1 MVDFPVTP
9 SKMAL
14 LNIDMQSLSIDIATG
29 GSDLLESI
37 NRLIR
42 VCREKEMLIVH
53 TAHVVRAD
61 GSNFGVMGEIAPI
74 VREGLLSEGSET
86 VSFHKDLDI
95 QEADI
100 LLNKPKFGAF
110 YGTDLE
116 TMLRYRG
123 IDTVIIAGIAT
134 NICCETTAREAT
146 VRDFRVFFLSD
157 GTATYDIGDQS
168 AEQLQLATCATLG
181 FAFAQ
186 ICTVNEIIEKLKRT
200 AVN

>member
-1 MVDFPVTP
+1 MVDFPAIP
-9 SKMAL
+9 SRMAL
-14 LNIDMQSLSIDIATG
+14 LNIDMQGFIVDITAG
-29 GSDLLESI
+29 GSDLLDRI

-42 VCREKEMLIVH
+42 VCREKNILIVH
-53 TAHVVRAD
+53 TAHVIRAD
-61 GSNFGVMGEIAPI
+61 GSNAGVMAEIAPI
-74 VREGLLSEGSET
+74 VREGLLNEGSEA
-86 VSFHKDLDI
+86 VKLHKDLDI
-95 QEADI
+95 RDDDI

-168 AEQLQLATCATLG
+168 AQQLQAATCTTLG

-186 ICTVNEIIEKLKRT
+186 ICTVNEIIEKLG
-200 AVN
+200 NL

>member
-1 MVDFPVTP
+1 MVDFPVVP

-14 LNIDMQSLSIDIATG
+14 LNIDMQGFIVDITAG
-29 GSDLLESI
+29 GPDLLERI

-42 VCREKEMLIVH
+42 VCREKDMLIVH
-53 TAHVVRAD
+53 TAHVIRAD
-61 GSNFGVMGEIAPI
+61 GSNAGVMAEIAPI
-74 VREGLLSEGSET
+74 VREGLLNEGSET
-86 VSFHKDLDI
+86 VKLHKDLDV
-95 QEADI
+95 QDNDI

-123 IDTVIIAGIAT
+123 IDTVIITGIAT

-146 VRDFRVFFLSD
+146 VREFRVFFLSD
-157 GTATYDIGDQS
+157 GTATYDIGEQS
-168 AEQLQLATCATLG
+168 AQQLQTATCTTLG

-186 ICTVNEIIEKLKRT
+186 ICTVDEIIEKL
-200 AVN
+200 N

>member
-1 MVDFPVTP
+1 MVNFPVIP
-9 SKMAL
+9 SRMAL
-14 LNIDMQSLSIDIATG
+14 LNIDMQGFIVDITAG
-29 GSDLLESI
+29 GSDLLERI

-42 VCREKEMLIVH
+42 VCREKNMLIVH
-53 TAHVVRAD
+53 TAHVIRAD
-61 GSNFGVMGEIAPI
+61 GSNAGVMGEIAPI
-74 VREGLLSEGSET
+74 VREGLLNEGSET
-86 VSFHKDLDI
+86 VKLHKDLDI
-95 QEADI
+95 RDNDI

-123 IDTVIIAGIAT
+123 IDSVIITGIAT
-134 NICCETTAREAT
+134 NICCETTAREAI

-168 AEQLQLATCATLG
+168 AEQLQTATCTTLG

-186 ICTVNEIIEKLKRT
+186 ICTVSEIIEKLK
-200 AVN
+200 

>member
-1 MVDFPVTP
+1 MVDFPAIP
-9 SKMAL
+9 SRMAL
-14 LNIDMQSLSIDIATG
+14 LNIDMQGFIVDITAG
-29 GSDLLESI
+29 GSDLLDRI

-42 VCREKEMLIVH
+42 VCREKNILIVH
-53 TAHVVRAD
+53 TAHVIRAD
-61 GSNFGVMGEIAPI
+61 GSNAGVMAEIAPI
-74 VREGLLSEGSET
+74 VREGLLNEGSEA
-86 VSFHKDLDI
+86 VKLHKDLDI
-95 QEADI
+95 RDDDI

-123 IDTVIIAGIAT
+123 IDTVIITGIAT

-168 AEQLQLATCATLG
+168 AQQLQAATCTTLG

-186 ICTVNEIIEKLKRT
+186 VCTVNEIIEKLG
-200 AVN
+200 NL

>member
-1 MVDFPVTP
+1 MVDFPVIP
-9 SKMAL
+9 SRMAL
-14 LNIDMQSLSIDIATG
+14 LNIDMQGFSVDITAG

-42 VCREKEMLIVH
+42 VCREKNILIVH

-74 VREGLLSEGSET
+74 VREGLLNEGSET
-86 VSFHKDLDI
+86 VRFHKDLNI
-95 QEADI
+95 QDNDI

-123 IDTVIIAGIAT
+123 IDTVIITGIAT

-157 GTATYDIGDQS
+157 GTATYEIGDQS
-168 AEQLQLATCATLG
+168 AEQLQLATCTTLG

-186 ICTVNEIIEKLKRT
+186 ICTVSEIIEKLK
-200 AVN
+200 

>member
-1 MVDFPVTP
+1 MVDFPVIP
-9 SKMAL
+9 SRMAL
-14 LNIDMQSLSIDIATG
+14 LNIDMQGFIVDITAG
-29 GSDLLESI
+29 GSDLLDRI

-42 VCREKEMLIVH
+42 VCREKNILIVH
-53 TAHVVRAD
+53 TAHVIRAD
-61 GSNFGVMGEIAPI
+61 GSNAGVMAEIAPI
-74 VREGLLSEGSET
+74 VREGLLNEGSEAIKL
-86 VSFHKDLDI
+86 HKDLDI
-95 QEADI
+95 RDDDI

-134 NICCETTAREAT
+134 NICCETSAREAT

-168 AEQLQLATCATLG
+168 AQQLQTATCTTLG

-186 ICTVNEIIEKLKRT
+186 ICTVNEIIEKLG
-200 AVN
+200 NL

>member
-1 MVDFPVTP
+1 MVDFPVIP
-9 SKMAL
+9 ARMAL
-14 LNIDMQSLSIDIATG
+14 LNIDMQGFIVDITAG
-29 GSDLLESI
+29 GSDLLERI

-42 VCREKEMLIVH
+42 VCREKNMLIVH
-53 TAHVVRAD
+53 TAHVIRAD
-61 GSNFGVMGEIAPI
+61 GSNAGVMGEIAPI
-74 VREGLLSEGSET
+74 VREGLLNEGSET
-86 VSFHKDLDI
+86 VELHKDLDI
-95 QEADI
+95 QDNDI

-123 IDTVIIAGIAT
+123 IDTVIITGIAT
-134 NICCETTAREAT
+134 NICCETTAREAI

-168 AEQLQLATCATLG
+168 AEQLQTATCTTLG

-186 ICTVNEIIEKLKRT
+186 ICTVSEIIEKLK
-200 AVN
+200 

>member
-1 MVDFPVTP
+1 MVDFPVIP
-9 SKMAL
+9 SRMAL
-14 LNIDMQSLSIDIATG
+14 LNIDVQGFIVDIAAG
-29 GSDLLESI
+29 GSDLLERI

-42 VCREKEMLIVH
+42 VCREKNMLIVH
-53 TAHVVRAD
+53 TAHVIRAD
-61 GSNFGVMGEIAPI
+61 GSNAGVMGEIAPI
-74 VREGLLSEGSET
+74 VREGLLNEGSET
-86 VSFHKDLDI
+86 VELHKDLDI
-95 QEADI
+95 QDNDI

-123 IDTVIIAGIAT
+123 IDTVIITGIAT
-134 NICCETTAREAT
+134 NICCETTAREAI

-168 AEQLQLATCATLG
+168 AEQLQTATCTTLG

-186 ICTVNEIIEKLKRT
+186 ICTVNEIIE
-200 AVN
+200 N

>member
-1 MVDFPVTP
+1 MVDFPVIP
-9 SKMAL
+9 SRMAL
-14 LNIDMQSLSIDIATG
+14 LNIDMQGFIVDITAG
-29 GSDLLESI
+29 GSDLLERI

-42 VCREKEMLIVH
+42 VCREKNMLIVH
-53 TAHVVRAD
+53 TAHVIRAD
-61 GSNFGVMGEIAPI
+61 GSNAGVMGEIAPI
-74 VREGLLSEGSET
+74 VREGLLNEGSET
-86 VSFHKDLDI
+86 VELHKDLDI
-95 QEADI
+95 QDNDI

-123 IDTVIIAGIAT
+123 IDTVIITGIAT
-134 NICCETTAREAT
+134 NICCETTAREAI

-168 AEQLQLATCATLG
+168 AEQLQTATCTTLG

-186 ICTVNEIIEKLKRT
+186 ICTVNEIIEKLK
-200 AVN
+200 

>member
-1 MVDFPVTP
+1 MADFPAIP
-9 SKMAL
+9 SRMAL
-14 LNIDMQSLSIDIATG
+14 LNIDMQGFIVDITAG
-29 GSDLLESI
+29 GSDLLDRI

-42 VCREKEMLIVH
+42 VCREKNILIVH
-53 TAHVVRAD
+53 TAHVIRAD
-61 GSNFGVMGEIAPI
+61 GSNAGVMAEIAPI
-74 VREGLLSEGSET
+74 VREGLLNEGSEA
-86 VSFHKDLDI
+86 VKLHKDLDI
-95 QEADI
+95 RDDDI

-168 AEQLQLATCATLG
+168 AQQLQAATCTTLG

-186 ICTVNEIIEKLKRT
+186 ICTVNEIIEKLG
-200 AVN
+200 NL